1 MTPSKQLEAEDVER
15 ARLTDGKKLLKLSD
29 GAGLFLLVE
38 RRSDGTQSKGW
49 RFRYSRENKDTMLS
63 LGLFPAVSLEQAR
76 SKAQAARSML
86 TRGQDPQEL
95 RQAEKSQ
102 RWLEQ
107 EKTYG
112 IVASEYNGTQ
122 AHRSA
127 KTIERCERMYRHSAK
142 LHNKTFAQLDRPT
155 LLQCCRVLES
165 DGKSET
171 AHRLGIYFS
180 AVFRYARDEG
190 YFKGTDPTVGG
201 FGKSLKPV
209 QEQHQA
215 ALTEPR
221 QVGALMRVLTMEWL
235 FEGARGPTTPSTLRA
250 LELLMRTCVRPG
262 ELRQSEWSEF
272 DLTGKRHDGHPTW
285 RIPVAK
291 MKVRD
296 GNRTDHIVPLSRQ
309 ALAVL
314 EAQHAVTGHAKY
326 VFPNARTDTRPLTDA
341 ALSAAMIALGYKDQH
356 VPHGSRTTFAT
367 LARDV
372 LKAESELVELTLAH
386 KVGSDVRGA
395 YDRAQRLTERRA
407 LMQSYSDLLD
417 KLRD

>member
-1 MTPSKQLEAEDVER
+1 MTPSKQLTVTDVES
-15 ARLTDGKKLLKLSD
+15 ARLIDGKKLLKLSD

-38 RRSDGTQSKGW
+38 RRSDGTQAKGW
-49 RFRYSRENKDTMLS
+49 RYRYSRENKDTMLS
-63 LGLFPAVSLEQAR
+63 LGLYPAVSLEQAR
-76 SKAQAARSML
+76 SKATAARSML
-86 TRGQDPQEL
+86 TRGQDPQQL
-95 RQAEKSQ
+95 RQAEKAQ
-102 RWLEQ
+102 RWFEQ
-107 EKTYG
+107 EKTFG

-127 KTIERCERMYRHSAK
+127 KTHERCERMYRHSAK
-142 LHNKTFAQLDRPT
+142 LHNKTFAELDRPT

-209 QEQHQA
+209 QEEHHA
-215 ALTEPR
+215 ALTEPKE
-221 QVGALMRVLTMEWL
+221 VGALMRVLTMTWL
-235 FEGARGPTTPSTLRA
+235 GSGRGITPSTLRA

-262 ELRQSEWSEF
+262 ELRQAEWSEF
-272 DLTGKRHDGHPTW
+272 DLTGKRHSGHPTW
-285 RIPVAK
+285 RIPVAR

-309 ALAVL
+309 AVVVL
-314 EAQHAVTGHAKY
+314 EAQHALTGHAKY
-326 VFPNARTDTRPLTDA
+326 VFPNARTDARPLTDA

-356 VPHGSRTTFAT
+356 VPHGSRTTYAT

-386 KVGSDVRGA
+386 KIGNDVRGA